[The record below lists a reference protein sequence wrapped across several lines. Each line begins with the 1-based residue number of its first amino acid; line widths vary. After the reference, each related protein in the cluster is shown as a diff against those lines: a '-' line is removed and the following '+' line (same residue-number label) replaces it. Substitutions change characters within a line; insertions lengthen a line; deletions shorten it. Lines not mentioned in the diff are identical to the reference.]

1 MLEKAAFINFLSF
14 CILYGLVIILWL
26 TNESKE
32 LDRTFSVYY
41 TSYSGIAKVSNLIRY
56 SQSVNL
62 VFIEHALY
70 LYLYSLIFY
79 LVMYILLKLYYL

>member
-70 LYLYSLIFY
+70 LYLYLLID

>member
-32 LDRTFSVYY
+32 LDRTFSAYY

-70 LYLYSLIFY
+70 LYLYLLID

>member
-1 MLEKAAFINFLSF
+1 MLEEVAFINFLSF
-14 CILYGLVIILWL
+14 CIMYGLVIILWL

-70 LYLYSLIFY
+70 LYLYLLID